1 MDNAMTGHDAFPNGH
16 LLITPEALRARL
28 GDGNLV
34 ILDVRPTH
42 ELAASGWIPGAVH
55 FDLYGLGLT
64 RTTPEL
70 FREWITMMRSQFAL
84 RGVGMDR
91 TVVAYEETS
100 GNRAARAFWLL
111 EYMGHADVHVLDGG
125 FAAWRRAGLEVSRE
139 MTAPKPRS
147 FKIQPRE
154 SIFISADA
162 LNERLGEEGMVLL
175 DTRDDDEY
183 YARNVRAKR
192 GGTIPG
198 AVHLEWLHYLDDAGR
213 FKPKEELA
221 ALFEGV
227 GITGDKAIVPF

>member
-1 MDNAMTGHDAFPNGH
+1 MTGHDAFPNGH
-16 LLITPEALRARL
+16 LLITPEALQARL

-111 EYMGHADVHVLDGG
+111 
-125 FAAWRRAGLEVSRE
+125 
-139 MTAPKPRS
+139 
-147 FKIQPRE
+147 
-154 SIFISADA
+154 
-162 LNERLGEEGMVLL
+162 
-175 DTRDDDEY
+175 
-183 YARNVRAKR
+183 
-192 GGTIPG
+192 
-198 AVHLEWLHYLDDAGR
+198 
-213 FKPKEELA
+213 
-221 ALFEGV
+221 
-227 GITGDKAIVPF
+227 